1 MKAVAIYNPAAGQ
14 RDAHRSLDNAL
25 AYLAGHGWDVALE
38 ATLGRGDTTTYARSA
53 VQAGADA
60 VIVVGGDGSI
70 NEAVQA
76 LAGSPTA
83 LAVLPSGTGNV
94 WARQVGIPLNDLLGA
109 ARTLVDGQV
118 LTVDLGLAG
127 DRYFL
132 MWAGIGF
139 DATVAQDLEDT
150 QPDLKRRLG
159 MAAFVLRGA
168 AVAVNFMGSRL
179 VYHVDGRRF
188 RRRTIMAV
196 LSNGSLYAAY
206 LRLAPNAH
214 MDDGLLDFYIF
225 KGRDALATGR
235 HFAGLVAG
243 QHVRDPEVE
252 YYQVRRLEVH
262 GGASMPIHTDGEP
275 AGRTPMD
282 FRVAPAALH
291 VIVSPVVQ

>member
-1 MKAVAIYNPAAGQ
+1 MKALVVYNPAAGQ
-14 RDAHRSLDNAL
+14 RDAHGSLEAAVDHM
-25 AYLAGHGWDVALE
+25 AGHGWAVSLE
-38 ATLGRGDTTTYARSA
+38 ATLGRGDTTTYARAA
-53 VQAGADA
+53 VQAGAD
-60 VIVVGGDGSI
+60 VVVVAGGDGSI

-76 LAGSPTA
+76 LAGTGTA

-94 WARQVGIPLNDLLGA
+94 WAREVGLPIHNLAAA
-109 ARTLVDGQV
+109 ARTLVQGRV
-118 LTVDLGLAG
+118 RSVDLGKAG

-139 DATVAQDLEDT
+139 DATVARDLEET
-150 QPDLKRRLG
+150 QPELKRRLG

-179 VYHVDGRRF
+179 VYHIDGRRL

-206 LRLAPNAH
+206 LRLAPNARL
-214 MDDGLLDFYIF
+214 DDGILDFYIF
-225 KGRDALATGR
+225 KGRDALATTR

-252 YYQVRRLEVH
+252 YFQVRHLAVR
-262 GGASMPIHTDGEP
+262 GGSGLPVHTDGEP
-275 AGRTPMD
+275 AGRTPME
-282 FRVAPAALH
+282 FRVVPSALH
-291 VIVSPVVQ
+291 VIVP